1 MARHAGEMINE
12 ITLAMVA
19 GIGLRTLAKVI
30 HAYPTQAEAIR
41 EAAKAYVRTRVTQ
54 RLRARLQRWLAR

>member
-1 MARHAGEMINE
+1 
-12 ITLAMVA
+12 MVA

-41 EAAKAYVRTRVTQ
+41 EAAKAYVRTRITQ